1 MKIILLT
8 LFLLAQTVIAKDV
21 KELKAY
27 VFSCNNNLEFVASL
41 EDGYAWLF
49 LPKETLTFK
58 AEDSKRCNKFVKGD
72 NFFGIKDQ
80 MAYLKLDGKT
90 YHCTN
95 NPRRAVFEKLKLQG
109 YDFAAGGNEPGWSL
123 VIAGDELSYD
133 GDYGQTKYRFKKAQI
148 DTNIKEKYTIYK
160 ADENNHKIIVKLE
173 AKECA
178 DTMSDDISETTVTL
192 TIDSKILNGCGK
204 SLH

>member
-1 MKIILLT
+1 MKVFLLT
-8 LFLLAQTVIAKDV
+8 LLLLTQTVIAKDV

-27 VFSCNNNLEFVASL
+27 VFTCNDSLEFVASL

-49 LPKETLTFK
+49 LPKETLSFK
-58 AEDSKRCNKFVKGD
+58 AEDSKRCNKFVKDD
-72 NFFGIKDQ
+72 NFFGIKEQ

-95 NPRRAVFEKLKLQG
+95 QPKKAVFEKAKLQG
-109 YDFAAGGNEPGWSL
+109 YDFRATGNEPAWSL
-123 VIAGDELSYD
+123 LIAGDELSYD
-133 GDYGQTKYRFKKAQI
+133 GDYGQTKYRFKKASI
-148 DTNIKEKYTIYK
+148 DTNAQEKYTVYT

-173 AKECA
+173 GKKCS
-178 DTMSDDISETTVTL
+178 DTMSDDTFETTVTL